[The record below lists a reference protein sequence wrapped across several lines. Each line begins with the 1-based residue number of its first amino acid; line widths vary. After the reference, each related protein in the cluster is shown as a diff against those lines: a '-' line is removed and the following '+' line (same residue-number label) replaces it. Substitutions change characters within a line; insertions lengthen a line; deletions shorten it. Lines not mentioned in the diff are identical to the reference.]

1 MLRNTLG
8 CLKDDRVNF
17 KLIGAQVCDVDQKVI
32 IAITNTLRLCQH
44 AIINAAVSIPGA
56 DIVGTP
62 TIARL
67 ICDAALRSFGFPK
80 VLSTDLEEIMRKIVW
95 QSMYKFLYSTVPI
108 LAMTVT
114 TVALAGPLAL
124 IPMAVNSLISIPA
137 TARVVI
143 SCSCDI
149 ILCLERA
156 FSVSSEWV
164 GSKEIKAA
172 AEWYKVNLFDTVHQ
186 EVATLI
192 PQYSLRSNPI
202 AGLRQSF
209 QFSKLRV
216 GMETIIDRHRTPKLT
231 KDLPAE
237 LDSSASS
244 GREDDSDDEVLKRLS
259 ELA

>member
-1 MLRNTLG
+1 M
-8 CLKDDRVNF
+8 
-17 KLIGAQVCDVDQKVI
+17 DQKVI

-44 AIINAAVSIPGA
+44 AIINAAVPIPGA
-56 DIVGTP
+56 DIVVTP

-67 ICDAALRSFGFPK
+67 ICDAALRSFGFSK
-80 VLSTDLEEIMRKIVW
+80 VHSADLEVIMRSIVW
-95 QSMYKFLYSTVPI
+95 QRMSTFFYKAVSI

-114 TVALAGPLAL
+114 AGVFAGPLVL
-124 IPMAVNSLISIPA
+124 IHMAVNSLISIPE
-137 TARVVI
+137 TARVVV

-164 GSKEIKAA
+164 GSKEIRAA

-186 EVATLI
+186 EVAILI
-192 PQYSLRSNPI
+192 PQYSLRKN
-202 AGLRQSF
+202 F

-216 GMETIIDRHRTPKLT
+216 GMEAIINRHRTLKPT

-237 LDSSASS
+237 LDSLASS
-244 GREDDSDDEVLKRLS
+244 GPGDDSDDDVLRRLN
-259 ELA
+259 EQA